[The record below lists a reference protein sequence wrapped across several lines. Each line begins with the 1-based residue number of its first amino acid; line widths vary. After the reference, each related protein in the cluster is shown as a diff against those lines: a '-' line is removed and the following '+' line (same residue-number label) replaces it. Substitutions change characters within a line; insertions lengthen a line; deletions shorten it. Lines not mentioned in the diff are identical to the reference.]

1 MKHRKRF
8 MLTLLTFI
16 LLLSSFTFVYA
27 DDNSDPVITVDV
39 DIIDNTNP
47 DDRSK
52 TVEEDVYCK

>member
-1 MKHRKRF
+1 